1 VGTYFPARVF
11 RNALAVGGG
20 LLLVLLTTRV
30 GTSESVRLTDRP
42 VTIQVDIPE
51 PVAAKQKATTDDVGA
66 LLRIE
71 GVSTDP
77 PQTATVRVFVD
88 RPAANLETPVS
99 DAQFVGYFTLVP
111 RSSTSAGPKEGQSF
125 LFELPRRLLAPAL
138 NRSSIQVTFVPVA
151 AAPTPPTITVK
162 RTSVNL
168 PTAGS

>member
-1 VGTYFPARVF
+1 VGKYFTARASRYAF
-11 RNALAVGGG
+11 AIAGC
-20 LLLVLLTTRV
+20 LLVVVLTARV

-42 VTIQVDIPE
+42 VTIQVAVPQE
-51 PVAAKQKATTDDVGA
+51 VAARQKATTGDVGA

-77 PQTATVRVFVD
+77 PGTATVRVFVD
-88 RPAANLETPVS
+88 RPAADGETPVD

-138 NRSSIQVTFVPVA
+138 DRSSIQVTFVPIA
-151 AAPTPPTITVK
+151 TAPAPPTITVK
-162 RTSVNL
+162 RTFVKL
-168 PTAGS
+168 PTTAG